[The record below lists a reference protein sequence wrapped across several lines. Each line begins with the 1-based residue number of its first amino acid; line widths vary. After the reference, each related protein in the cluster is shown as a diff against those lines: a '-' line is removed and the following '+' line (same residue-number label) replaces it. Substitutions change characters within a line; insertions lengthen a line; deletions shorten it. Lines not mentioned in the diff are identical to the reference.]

1 MQKSCMLQLWLRL
14 QSERGLAEDAEMVAL
29 FMQVAQMGTLGA
41 PQTRTPW
48 RVYLLFS
55 DHAA

>member
-1 MQKSCMLQLWLRL
+1 MLQLWLRL
-14 QSERGLAEDAEMVAL
+14 KSERGLAEDAGMVAL
-29 FMQVAQMGTLGA
+29 FLQIAQLGTLGA
-41 PQTRTPW
+41 PPTRTPW